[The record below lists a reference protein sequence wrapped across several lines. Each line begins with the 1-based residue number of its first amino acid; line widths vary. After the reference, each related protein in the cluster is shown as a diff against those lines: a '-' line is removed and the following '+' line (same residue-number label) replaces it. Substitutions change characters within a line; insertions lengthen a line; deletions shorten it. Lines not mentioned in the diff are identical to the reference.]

1 MTLLQKV
8 FRTFR
13 FGRINVNKEARRQ
26 KRLRSSLERKLLKKL
41 QNLLRK
47 HIRMDA
53 SDIENDIY
61 SLEKSKARKISEG
74 ISVVN
79 NHINQVFIG
88 VFEDNQLRYADLQKQ
103 LEFNVFGRNIDI
115 DDLAK
120 AYIADRQLVLVGI
133 FDGVSNQ
140 IDRIISKAFEEE
152 GLTQQEIAQSLRN
165 KAPQISASR
174 AAMIT
179 RTETH
184 SAVGHAQHA
193 YHEVVKD
200 TVGVNMQKRWV
211 ATADGRT
218 RSAHALANGQVVN
231 FDEDFLVGGSRMR
244 FVGDPRGGARNVIN
258 CRCTIVY
265 VNIEDVENMED

>member
-1 MTLLQKV
+1 MNLAQKIFGS
-8 FRTFR
+8 FRL
-13 FGRINVNKEARRQ
+13 GRINVNKEARRQ
-26 KRLRSSLERKLLKKL
+26 KRLRSSLERKLLKNL

-53 SDIENDIY
+53 DDIDRDNYNPSE
-61 SLEKSKARKISEG
+61 SRRRKTNEG
-74 ISVVN
+74 LILLR
-79 NHINQVFIG
+79 NHINQVYVT
-88 VFEDNQLRYADLQKQ
+88 VFEDNQDRYQDLQKQ

-120 AYIADRQLVLVGI
+120 AYIAERQLVLVGI

-152 GLTQQEIAQSLRN
+152 GLTQQEIANSIRN
-165 KAPQISASR
+165 KAPQISATR

-211 ATADGRT
+211 STADGRT
-218 RSAHALANGQVVN
+218 RTAHVLANGQIVN

>member
-13 FGRINVNKEARRQ
+13 FGKINVNKEARRQ

-41 QNLLRK
+41 QNLIRK

-53 SDIENDIY
+53 DDIENDTY

-74 ISVVN
+74 VQVVN
-79 NHINQVFIG
+79 VHLNQVFTS
-88 VFEDNQLRYADLQKQ
+88 VFEDNQSRYADLQKQ

-120 AYIADRQLVLVGI
+120 AYIADRQLVLVNI
-133 FDGVSNQ
+133 FTGVANQ
-140 IDRIISKAFEEE
+140 IDRIISKAFAEE
-152 GLTQQEIAQSLRN
+152 GLSQRQIANSIRD

-174 AAMIT
+174 AALIT

-200 TVGVNMQKRWV
+200 SLGINMQKRWV

-218 RSAHALANGQVVN
+218 RSAHSLANGQTVDFN
-231 FDEDFLVGGSRMR
+231 EDFLVGGARMG

-265 VNIEDVENMED
+265 VNIEDVENFTE

>member
-1 MTLLQKV
+1 MNLAQKI
-8 FRTFR
+8 FRSFR
-13 FGRINVNKEARRQ
+13 LGRINVNKEARRQ
-26 KRLRSSLERKLLKKL
+26 KRLRSSLERKLLKNL

-53 SDIENDIY
+53 NDIETDIY
-61 SLEKSKARKISEG
+61 NSSESRRRKAEEG
-74 ISVVN
+74 LILLR
-79 NHINQVFIG
+79 NHINQVYVT
-88 VFEDNQLRYADLQKQ
+88 VFEDNQNRYQDLQKQ

-120 AYIADRQLVLVGI
+120 AYIADRQLVLSGI
-133 FDGVSNQ
+133 FNGISNQ
-140 IDRIISKAFEEE
+140 IDRIIAQAFQEE
-152 GLTQQEIAQSLRN
+152 GLSQTQIADSIRS
-165 KAPQISASR
+165 KAPQISATR

-200 TVGVNMQKRWV
+200 VVGVNMQKRWV
-211 ATADGRT
+211 STADART
-218 RSAHALANGQVVN
+218 RTAHVLANGQIVD

-265 VNIEDVENMED
+265 VNIEDVENMEE